1 MVQGKIENS
10 SIKNSFQKRQV
21 RSISLRHL
29 RTIIAPFGIS
39 ELNINPTEAHP
50 GELIVISFN
59 ATNTSE
65 FSSIYPVT
73 LKINDEVVAAEV
85 VSLNQHTTMPM
96 EFTVTRIEPGNY
108 KVDVNNSVDKFTI
121 LGNVSENEVAMNKVI
136 KPNKS
141 QTEVNIDPRLLK
153 LIVPVKQRELPVKN
167 IPTVRRGPL
176 SVIDRAADGIIFG
189 LDRIGDVL
197 IFPIEKLIYLFVV
210 ILRIDKRKPKNRL

>member
-10 SIKNSFQKRQV
+10 RIKTSFQKRQV
-21 RSISLRHL
+21 KSISPRQL

-39 ELNINPTEAHP
+39 ELNINPAEAWP
-50 GELIVISFN
+50 GEPISISFN
-59 ATNTSE
+59 ATNTSD

-85 VSLNQHTTMPM
+85 VNLNRHTTMPM
-96 EFTVTRIEPGNY
+96 EFTVTKIEPGNY
-108 KVDVNNSVDKFTI
+108 KVDVNNSIDAFTI

-141 QTEVNIDPRLLK
+141 QTEVSIDPRLLK
-153 LIVPVKQRELPVKN
+153 LIVKQRELPVKN
-167 IPTVRRGPL
+167 IPTARRGPL

-189 LDRIGDVL
+189 LDRIGDAL
-197 IFPIEKLIYLFVV
+197 IFPIEKFIYLFTV
-210 ILRIDKRKPKNRL
+210 ILRIDKRKSKNRL